1 MLHKGGFLWEK
12 DQKAFEESSI
22 KQQKVV
28 RKHEA
33 EINALREES
42 EQAHEVNKRIGQ
54 LEQIVRNII
63 DGGGS
68 E

>member
-1 MLHKGGFLWEK
+1 MGAERIRKPLEV
-12 DQKAFEESSI
+12 SSV

-33 EINALREES
+33 EINALREEA
-42 EQAHEVNKRIGQ
+42 EQSCEANKRVDQ

-63 DGGGS
+63 NGGGS